1 MASAMSVPAYVEEPT
16 VRMKRLVAVANDFRV
31 DRNLPIRRY
40 YNSGVQMLRMGDVYY
55 DEENT
60 ENAYVLYLKYLTLFV
75 EKLRQHPEFKS
86 QCAPEKSRINSHVR
100 RVMERSEKLK
110 LTLKSS
116 YERQYAAWKASEEE
130 RERLEKQARA
140 KEGQRL
146 REELGK
152 RYHDEKEKTL
162 AAQRDYEAA
171 LFHQIQADKE
181 AEAEQ
186 LELAI
191 KMSKQHE
198 AEGKARAERNT
209 AAAVPPDRST
219 KPSAPS
225 SSAAAPPPENS
236 LPSVP
241 DRSTKPS
248 SASLYSNAAG
258 GLRTVVVPSMAEGKF
273 LSVAQPN
280 TSRNVE
286 TCAILAGKL
295 SRDRFRIT
303 HLLVPK
309 QTGTSDSCATSN
321 EEAIFEFQD
330 KHELITLGW
339 IHTHPS
345 QTAFLSSVDL
355 HTHASYQ
362 LMLPEAL
369 AIVCAPKYNETGY
382 FVLTQ
387 NYGLDYIANCVQTGF
402 HPHPKE
408 PPLFE
413 TASHIQMDDSE
424 DVKLV
429 DLR

>member
-1 MASAMSVPAYVEEPT
+1 
-16 VRMKRLVAVANDFRV
+16 
-31 DRNLPIRRY
+31 
-40 YNSGVQMLRMGDVYY
+40 MLRMGDVYY
-55 DEENT
+55 DEENH
-60 ENAYVLYLKYLTLFV
+60 EHAYVLYLKYLTLFV
-75 EKLRQHPEFKS
+75 EKLRAHPEYKS
-86 QCAPEKSRINSHVR
+86 QCAPERSRINSHVR

-116 YERQYAAWKASEEE
+116 YERQYAAWRAGEEE
-130 RERLEKQARA
+130 RMRLEEQAKAR
-140 KEGQRL
+140 EGQRL
-146 REELGK
+146 REELAK
-152 RYHDEKEKTL
+152 QYHDEKERTL

-171 LFHQIQADKE
+171 LFHQLQADKE
-181 AEAEQ
+181 AEDKQ

-191 KMSKQHE
+191 KMSKQQE
-198 AEGKARAERNT
+198 TEERERAERT
-209 AAAVPPDRST
+209 ASAAAAIPDRST

-225 SSAAAPPPENS
+225 ENHS

-248 SASLYSNAAG
+248 SASASLYSNTAG
-258 GLRTVVVPSMAEGKF
+258 GLRTVVVPSMAEGRF

-295 SRDRFRIT
+295 SRDRFKIT

-309 QTGTSDSCATSN
+309 QTGTSDSCTTSN
-321 EEAIFEFQD
+321 EEAIFEYQD

-362 LMLPEAL
+362 
-369 AIVCAPKYNETGY
+369 
-382 FVLTQ
+382 
-387 NYGLDYIANCVQTGF
+387 
-402 HPHPKE
+402 
-408 PPLFE
+408 
-413 TASHIQMDDSE
+413 
-424 DVKLV
+424 VKL
-429 DLR
+429 LINTMFLINFNSSF